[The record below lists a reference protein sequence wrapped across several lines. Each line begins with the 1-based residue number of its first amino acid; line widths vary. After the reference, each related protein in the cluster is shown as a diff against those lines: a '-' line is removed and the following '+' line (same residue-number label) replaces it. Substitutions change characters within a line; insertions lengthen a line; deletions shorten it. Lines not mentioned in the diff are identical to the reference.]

1 MSTAKRCL
9 VCRESIAEDA
19 EPHCSTQRKSGGLVC
34 PHCTALIRKGNTDAL
49 RKLADSA
56 EVF

>member
-1 MSTAKRCL
+1 MSGVKRCL

-19 EPHCSTQRKSGGLVC
+19 EPYCSTQKKSGGKVC
-34 PHCTALIRKGNTDAL
+34 PHCTSLIRKGNVDAL